1 MPLSRSSGNPV
12 LVRVFWDGR
21 WPRVSDDAVE
31 VSREVSLQASDDLAF
46 RLAFRKLAVYG
57 RKGFG
62 VPAESRQHDA
72 IERCV
77 GLSVTT
83 AVQSEP
89 CRHA

>member
-46 RLAFRKLAVYG
+46 RLAFRKPAVYG
-57 RKGFG
+57 RTKVSGCQR
-62 VPAESRQHDA
+62 SRDNMM
-72 IERCV
+72 R
-77 GLSVTT
+77 
-83 AVQSEP
+83 
-89 CRHA
+89 